1 MKNVKSGHS
10 QPIVVLDPGHYG
22 STYNPGAVKGYY
34 ESEQMWK
41 LCRLQKAAMEAYGI
55 KVIVTRSVQAK
66 DLALVE
72 RGKLAAGADIF
83 ESLHSNGC
91 DTERV
96 DRPECIY
103 LVDDDCGAIDTQS
116 KEFAN
121 LMAQTVRDCM
131 DTDDPAKVFSR
142 KSSYDRDGDGLKND
156 DYYGVLYGAH
166 QVGTAAC
173 ITEHSFHTNKRMA
186 TWLMDDA
193 NLQKLAEA
201 KAKAYAQW
209 FGVEKVTTGTTSSAA
224 KTVKAKEAAK
234 SGPLTS
240 LAGTYK
246 VTASALNV
254 RHGAGT
260 TKSVMVTIPKG
271 TKVNCYGYY
280 TTASGTKWLYIQF
293 TYGGVTYTGFAS
305 GKYLEKV

>member
-1 MKNVKSGHS
+1 MQNVKTGHS
-10 QPIVVLDPGHYG
+10 QPVVVLDPGHYG

-103 LVDDDCGAIDTQS
+103 LVDDDCGAIDAQS
-116 KEFAN
+116 KEFAT

-173 ITEHSFHTNKRMA
+173 ITEHSFHTNKA
-186 TWLMDDA
+186 KAAWLLDDA
-193 NLQKLAEA
+193 NLKKLAEA

-209 FGVEKVTTGTTSSAA
+209 FGVEKATS
-224 KTVKAKEAAK
+224 
-234 SGPLTS
+234 
-240 LAGTYK
+240 
-246 VTASALNV
+246 
-254 RHGAGT
+254 
-260 TKSVMVTIPKG
+260 
-271 TKVNCYGYY
+271 
-280 TTASGTKWLYIQF
+280 TTASTTNTTKEEITMVTMNWLKKGAEGAQVKTLQALLVGYGYDIGRAGVDGIFGTSTDSAVRKFQSRNGLTTDGIVGDNTWNKLLGQ
-293 TYGGVTYTGFAS
+293 
-305 GKYLEKV
+305 